1 MPVPADVDPAGQ
13 VPGTHVPDAPSPDP
27 LFPATLPV
35 LPRLRLAARRRPAAA
50 QAGPAGDWL
59 DVLVRPDGTTALVI
73 GHLEGSGGQLEAAT
87 ARLRASMR
95 DALRGGAT
103 PAEALAAPAAARAGT
118 GPVSGPAPGR
128 GAAACVAVLDPLTG
142 NLRYATAGLPVPVIC
157 GAAGDAGGYTPRA
170 RQAPAR
176 QVSARQVPGAAP
188 VYAGNAVLPSGAVL
202 LLYSGPPAGTAAGGT
217 AAART
222 AAGGTAAAATVEARA
237 ASVLADTGGAAVADL
252 ADRMVPAVLAGLTGD
267 GGAGPAAVLAA
278 HLLPAPVAGWSMN
291 LPADPV
297 ALRELRMR
305 LRDWL
310 RGLGVSLPDR
320 TDVELAVWEAAVNAI
335 VHGRPVAGPATVT
348 VRAGLDVAGRA
359 VIQVSD
365 RGRWRPPDP
374 GRRWPG
380 GQGLLVIRQA
390 ADELDIVPGPD
401 GTTVTVRRRLSRP
414 VPGEA
419 QPGEYPGTAARPGTP
434 A

>member
-1 MPVPADVDPAGQ
+1 MAQDAGGERLPPGRPAAGRVAGPRPEPGPSAATSPEMPVPADVDPAGQ

-27 LFPATLPV
+27 LFPGTLPV

-73 GHLEGSGGQLEAAT
+73 GHLEGSGGQLEAVA

-103 PAEALAAPAAARAGT
+103 PAEALAAPGAARAGT
-118 GPVSGPAPGR
+118 GGVSGPAPGR

-157 GAAGDAGGYTPRA
+157 AAAGDAGGYTPRA

-217 AAART
+217 AAA
-222 AAGGTAAAATVEARA
+222 ATVEARA

-252 ADRMVPAVLAGLTGD
+252 ADRMVPAVLAGLSGD

-278 HLLPAPVAGWSMN
+278 HLLPARSP
-291 LPADPV
+291 
-297 ALRELRMR
+297 
-305 LRDWL
+305 
-310 RGLGVSLPDR
+310 
-320 TDVELAVWEAAVNAI
+320 
-335 VHGRPVAGPATVT
+335 
-348 VRAGLDVAGRA
+348 AGR
-359 VIQVSD
+359 
-365 RGRWRPPDP
+365 
-374 GRRWPG
+374 
-380 GQGLLVIRQA
+380 
-390 ADELDIVPGPD
+390 
-401 GTTVTVRRRLSRP
+401 
-414 VPGEA
+414 
-419 QPGEYPGTAARPGTP
+419 
-434 A
+434 